1 MYMMRDGSG
10 DGWGGA
16 RRAACILTA
25 HFGSVAGVITMVTS
39 SGSPDGSDQG
49 SEKLKTLAGLRKD

>member
-10 DGWGGA
+10 DGWGDVG
-16 RRAACILTA
+16 RAARSPTA
-25 HFGSVAGVITMVTS
+25 PFVSVAGVITMVTS